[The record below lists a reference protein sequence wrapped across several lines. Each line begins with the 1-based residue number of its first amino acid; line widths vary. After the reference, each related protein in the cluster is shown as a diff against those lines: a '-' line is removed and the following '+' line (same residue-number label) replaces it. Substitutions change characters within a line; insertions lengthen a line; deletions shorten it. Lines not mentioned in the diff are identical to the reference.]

1 LSGGRNVDAFARST
15 AGVAVEWRRQ
25 TSQTRISSA
34 SSRARS
40 RPLYTTTTA
49 ASVDDA
55 DSQPIKYRWT
65 RPTLDIAVP
74 ALIGMMADPLLSL
87 MDTAFVGRVGAIELA
102 SLGACT
108 SIFHLAFHA
117 FRATTT
123 ATTSLVSSALQSSP
137 EEAKEVTQLSLSLGI
152 VMGFSVLIGLRAT
165 GTWCLGTMG
174 ISQTSPLFPPAHA
187 YLNTRLWAAP
197 PVLGIVVAEGAFRGY
212 ANTRIPL
219 IASCVA
225 ALINLVLDPILMFPL
240 GLGVTGAAAATALS
254 QFGAAAV
261 YAFFLDKK
269 KMLPSRRKKIVRGS
283 KKATT
288 TTSFN
293 RIQVIRTILG
303 ANIAMFAKQGSLLL
317 AWAYATSKATR
328 LGAAHVAA
336 HQVALSFWLVFALLL
351 DGAAVSAQVLMSKS
365 TANLNKIRSLSKYMT
380 KFAVAQGVAST
391 MLISILGTF
400 VPELFTKDVVI
411 QRFLHQLMPHLA
423 AQQVLISLTFVLE
436 SMAAGANQFNL
447 LAAGTT
453 LSTLLS
459 VLLLKGATDVT
470 SIWSR
475 GIVTLFLGRFLTSV
489 VAVMR
494 VNRLFPWQTSTTKES
509 NNGGNGTITN

>member
-1 LSGGRNVDAFARST
+1 
-15 AGVAVEWRRQ
+15 
-25 TSQTRISSA
+25 
-34 SSRARS
+34 
-40 RPLYTTTTA
+40 
-49 ASVDDA
+49 
-55 DSQPIKYRWT
+55 
-65 RPTLDIAVP
+65 
-74 ALIGMMADPLLSL
+74 
-87 MDTAFVGRVGAIELA
+87 
-102 SLGACT
+102 
-108 SIFHLAFHA
+108 
-117 FRATTT
+117 
-123 ATTSLVSSALQSSP
+123 
-137 EEAKEVTQLSLSLGI
+137 
-152 VMGFSVLIGLRAT
+152 
-165 GTWCLGTMG
+165 MG

-261 YAFFLDKK
+261 YAFFLNKK
-269 KMLPSRRKKIVRGS
+269 KMLPSRRKKIVLYGS
-283 KKATT
+283 KT

-391 MLISILGTF
+391 MLISVLGTF

-475 GIVTLFLGRFLTSV
+475 GIVTLFLGRFLTSA

-494 VNRLFPWQTSTTKES
+494 VNRLFPWQTSTSKES
-509 NNGGNGTITN
+509 SNGGNDTITN

>member
-1 LSGGRNVDAFARST
+1 
-15 AGVAVEWRRQ
+15 
-25 TSQTRISSA
+25 
-34 SSRARS
+34 
-40 RPLYTTTTA
+40 
-49 ASVDDA
+49 
-55 DSQPIKYRWT
+55 
-65 RPTLDIAVP
+65 
-74 ALIGMMADPLLSL
+74 

-261 YAFFLDKK
+261 YAFFLNKK